1 MKAIFKITAAA
12 TAVAAALALQLPAV
26 AQTAGTVDLGGQIG
40 AETCR
45 IKISDS
51 GNANQVTGGTK
62 SISLGTV
69 TSDSGI
75 NKELT
80 PSSPT
85 AGVALINLTDAAG
98 SGTCVFV
105 GGTSWNLMLDLTSAQ
120 ILNMPSGTTA
130 LKNSLS
136 SGATDAAVVLYGG
149 MLADVSQVRLSLKP
163 GNLVTGTRVS
173 AINTTGSGPLVIRAK
188 FVATTTSAATPGQY
202 SASVPLVI
210 LYN

>member
-45 IKISDS
+45 IKITDAA
-51 GNANQVTGGTK
+51 NANPVNGGTK
-62 SISLGTV
+62 SIRLGTV
-69 TSDSGI
+69 TSASGV
-75 NKELT
+75 NQELT
-80 PSSPT
+80 PPSTST
-85 AGVALINLTDAAG
+85 GVAMFYLTDAAG

-120 ILNMPSGTTA
+120 ILTMAGGTTA

-136 SGATDAAVVLYGG
+136 SGATDAAVALYGG
-149 MLADVSQVRLSLKP
+149 LTAPNSQVRLSLRP

-173 AINTTGSGPLVIRAK
+173 AINTTGDGPIILQAK
-188 FVATTTSAATPGQY
+188 FVATTASAATPGQY

>member
-45 IKISDS
+45 IKITDAA
-51 GNANQVTGGTK
+51 NANPVNGGTK
-62 SISLGTV
+62 SIRLGTV
-69 TSDSGI
+69 TSASGV
-75 NKELT
+75 NQELT
-80 PSSPT
+80 PPSTST
-85 AGVALINLTDAAG
+85 GVAMFYLTDAAG

-120 ILNMPSGTTA
+120 ILTMAGGTTA

-149 MLADVSQVRLSLKP
+149 MLADASQVRLSLKP

-173 AINTTGSGPLVIRAK
+173 ASNTTGSGPLVIRAK
-188 FVATTTSAATPGQY
+188 FVATTASAATPGQY